1 MLTGQ
6 IGTSA
11 QSSDLCLASKVS
23 YHTDLRTDY
32 STYNFVCLSICYN
45 SQLDESPMA
54 PCNTLFYS
62 HQVVEIESKTLNAIT
77 ENKIHPL
84 ILIFL
89 LQGELCTLKEENK
102 YKMR

>member
-23 YHTDLRTDY
+23 YRTDLRTDY
-32 STYNFVCLSICYN
+32 STYNFVRLSNCYN

-77 ENKIHPL
+77 ENKIHIL
-84 ILIFL
+84 ILIM
-89 LQGELCTLKEENK
+89 QGELCTLKEENK